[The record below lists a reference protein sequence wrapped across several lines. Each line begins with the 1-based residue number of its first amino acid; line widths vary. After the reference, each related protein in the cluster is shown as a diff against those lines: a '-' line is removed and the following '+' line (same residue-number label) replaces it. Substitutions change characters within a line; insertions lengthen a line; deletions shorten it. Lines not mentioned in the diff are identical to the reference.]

1 MGDYAKALGSKL
13 RAIRQQQGLSLHGV
27 EQKSGGRWKAVV
39 VGSYER
45 GDRAVTVQKLAELAD
60 FYGVPVAELLPEGRI
75 PSGSEPATKI
85 VINLERLQQ
94 LPADKVGPLARYA
107 AAIQSQRGDY
117 NGKVLSIRAEDL
129 RSLAIIYDKTPG
141 ELTDQL
147 IDWGVLPPEARPIGY
162 AVSAHGDR
170 GRASRAAV
178 APAGGDGL
186 RRRRSRRSRSS
197 PRHQGD
203 RHADRRQHRP
213 DRGWCGVAQPGGQH
227 EPAQGRAQRVRDVEA
242 RLHRGRRQRRGL
254 PGGVEHHR
262 LHHRHQREAQCADR
276 ERGHRRAA
284 PRECTAA
291 TAAEEHR
298 PTARRA
304 RRRPPAG
311 CPCGRRA
318 GRPGTSRRSCRDPAG
333 PA

>member
-147 IDWGVLPPEARPIGY
+147 IDWGVLPARGP
-162 AVSAHGDR
+162 ARSARSSGQPVRAGADR
-170 GRASRAAV
+170 SRPV
-178 APAGGDGL
+178 PAGG
-186 RRRRSRRSRSS
+186 RR
-197 PRHQGD
+197 
-203 RHADRRQHRP
+203 
-213 DRGWCGVAQPGGQH
+213 GGQ
-227 EPAQGRAQRVRDVEA
+227 P
-242 RLHRGRRQRRGL
+242 RQR
-254 PGGVEHHR
+254 P
-262 LHHRHQREAQCADR
+262 
-276 ERGHRRAA
+276 
-284 PRECTAA
+284 
-291 TAAEEHR
+291 
-298 PTARRA
+298 ARR
-304 RRRPPAG
+304 
-311 CPCGRRA
+311 
-318 GRPGTSRRSCRDPAG
+318 
-333 PA
+333 